1 MTVLDRPTLYIEPT
15 QLFSPGPVSI
25 HSTGMR
31 KILNIYRFTFN
42 FWVVKAD
49 IEREV
54 GLSVSLSNVV
64 RKAKSL
70 LFVRYS
76 DIIST

>member
-25 HSTGMR
+25 HSTGLR
-31 KILNIYRFTFN
+31 KTVNIYRFALN

-49 IEREV
+49 IERE
-54 GLSVSLSNVV
+54 GWLLMILSNGVMKGV
-64 RKAKSL
+64 SL
-70 LFVRYS
+70 LFV
-76 DIIST
+76 